1 MAAFRWGDP
10 ASSYIWLS
18 IFRGP
23 FIKEFPYH
31 WPSSLPYCRFLVFFF
46 FFLWEGGGKGGSW
59 GTRDSSINNIFTM
72 NFLMGEVPLFLFVFK
87 FFDFVFC
94 GVSQSRHYILF
105 DIYISELW
113 QDFNGFCPSSG

>member
-1 MAAFRWGDP
+1 
-10 ASSYIWLS
+10 
-18 IFRGP
+18 
-23 FIKEFPYH
+23 
-31 WPSSLPYCRFLVFFF
+31 
-46 FFLWEGGGKGGSW
+46 
-59 GTRDSSINNIFTM
+59 M

>member
-1 MAAFRWGDP
+1 MGA
-10 ASSYIWLS
+10 
-18 IFRGP
+18 
-23 FIKEFPYH
+23 
-31 WPSSLPYCRFLVFFF
+31 PSFKLHLPLDFQRTFHQGISLPLTFFLALLPLSCLFFF
-46 FFLWEGGGKGGSW
+46 FFFFFWGGGGGGGSW
-59 GTRDSSINNIFTM
+59 GTRDSSINNVFTM